1 MVGCFGK
8 IGWLSEFTFKKWQ
21 NMSKAEIDEIDR
33 KILGVLQSDAHA
45 TSEKLSEIVGL
56 SPSPCARRVRNLE
69 ASGVIKSYVAVVDQV
84 KVGLPISVFA
94 SIKLERQRE
103 EELDRFAKAVMRWP
117 EIVECYLMTGQ
128 RDYLLRIVVKDLEAY
143 ESFLKQKLTRLEGV
157 ASIESS
163 FALGQVKHSQALPIS
178 EHG

>member
-1 MVGCFGK
+1 
-8 IGWLSEFTFKKWQ
+8 
-21 NMSKAEIDEIDR
+21 MSKLEIDDIDR
-33 KILGVLQSDAHA
+33 KILGVLQADAHA
-45 TSEKLSEIVGL
+45 TSERLGAIVGL

-69 ASGVIKSYVAVVDQV
+69 ASGVIQSYAAIVDQV
-84 KVGLPISVFA
+84 KVGLPINVFA

-103 EELDRFAKAVMRWP
+103 EELDRFAKAVTRWP

-128 RDYLLRIVVKDLEAY
+128 RDYLLRVVVKDLEAY
-143 ESFLKQKLTRLEGV
+143 ETFLKQKLTRLEGV

-178 EHG
+178 PLGPV

>member
-1 MVGCFGK
+1 
-8 IGWLSEFTFKKWQ
+8 
-21 NMSKAEIDEIDR
+21 
-33 KILGVLQSDAHA
+33 
-45 TSEKLSEIVGL
+45 
-56 SPSPCARRVRNLE
+56 
-69 ASGVIKSYVAVVDQV
+69 
-84 KVGLPISVFA
+84 
-94 SIKLERQRE
+94 
-103 EELDRFAKAVMRWP
+103 
-117 EIVECYLMTGQ
+117 MTGQ

>member
-1 MVGCFGK
+1 M
-8 IGWLSEFTFKKWQ
+8 
-21 NMSKAEIDEIDR
+21 
-33 KILGVLQSDAHA
+33 
-45 TSEKLSEIVGL
+45 
-56 SPSPCARRVRNLE
+56 
-69 ASGVIKSYVAVVDQV
+69 IKSYVAVVDQV